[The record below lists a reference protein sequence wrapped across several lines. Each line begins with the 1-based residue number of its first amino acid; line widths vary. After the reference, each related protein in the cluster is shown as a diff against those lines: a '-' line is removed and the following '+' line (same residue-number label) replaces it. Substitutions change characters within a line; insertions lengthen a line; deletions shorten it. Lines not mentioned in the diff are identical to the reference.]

1 MLVFS
6 ARLRLVASVVVFL
19 GAFAGVTGV
28 SIEAAVAA
36 TEVPRS
42 QAQVRLSFAPL
53 VRQTGPAVVNIFAKT
68 EVTERRVSP
77 LFNDPFF
84 RQFFGDMFP
93 GQPRRRSQQALG
105 SGVIL
110 DPAGLIVTNHHVIA
124 NATQVKVVL
133 SDRRE
138 FDAEVLL
145 KDERTDLAVLRIDTG
160 SEKLPF
166 VEMRD
171 SDSVEVG
178 DLVLAIGNPFGVGQ
192 TVTSGIVSALA
203 RTAVGITDYSFFIQT
218 DASINPGNSGGALIA
233 MDGKLI
239 GVNTAIFSAQRGGGG
254 GSVGIGFAVPSN
266 MVKTVLRSARGGK
279 LVRPWIGA
287 AGQSVTQ
294 ELAGEFGLD
303 RPSGV
308 IINAVYPD
316 GPADRAGLRIGDVVI
331 SIGGKTVDDHEALR
345 YRVATLPLG
354 ENARAEILRKG
365 RNLNIDLALRGPL
378 ATPAPDVTDLDGR
391 HPFSGARV
399 ANLSPAFAIEEG
411 LNDLAQGVVLMGVRR
426 GGVADRLS
434 LKTGDIV
441 LKVNGQDIN
450 TVGALKRAV
459 AGTRDVWRI
468 AIRRGDEILRREIKG

>member
-1 MLVFS
+1 MTVLSASSTVVSRCFLV
-6 ARLRLVASVVVFL
+6 LVVFL
-19 GAFAGVTGV
+19 GLVGSMPIPVGAT
-28 SIEAAVAA
+28 

-42 QAQVRLSFAPL
+42 QAQMRLSFAPL
-53 VRQTGPAVVNIFAKT
+53 VRQTGPAVVNIFAKS

-84 RQFFGDMFP
+84 RQFFGEIFQ
-93 GQPRRRSQQALG
+93 GQPRRRSQKALG

-110 DPAGLIVTNHHVIA
+110 APDGLIVTNHHVIA

-145 KDERTDLAVLRIDTG
+145 KDDRTDLAVLRIDTG
-160 SEKLPF
+160 DEKLPF

-203 RTAVGITDYSFFIQT
+203 RTAVGISDYSFFIQT

-239 GVNTAIFSAQRGGGG
+239 GVNTAIFSTQRGGGG

-279 LVRPWIGA
+279 LVRPWLGA
-287 AGQSVTQ
+287 SGQSVTSD
-294 ELAGEFGLD
+294 LAFEFGLD

-308 IINAVYPD
+308 IINDVYPG
-316 GPADRAGLRIGDVVI
+316 GPADKAGLRTGDVVI
-331 SIGGKTVDDHEALR
+331 SIGGKIVDDHEALR

-354 ENARAEILRKG
+354 ETTKAKVIRKG
-365 RNLNIDLALRGPL
+365 RRLDLDLALLEPL
-378 ATPAPDVTDLDGR
+378 AKPEPDVSDLDGR
-391 HPFSGARV
+391 HPFGGTRV
-399 ANLSPAFAIEEG
+399 ANLSPAFAIENGFDEF
-411 LNDLAQGVVLMGVRR
+411 ARGVVLVGVRR
-426 GGVADRLS
+426 GGIAERLRLAS
-434 LKTGDIV
+434 GDIV
-441 LKVNGQDIN
+441 LKVNRRDIE
-450 TVGALKRAV
+450 TVKDLKQAVRRASKS
-459 AGTRDVWRI
+459 WKI
-468 AIRRGDEILRREIKG
+468 AIRRDGKILRREIKG

>member
-1 MLVFS
+1 MPASPVRLCIVARLILMLVVGIG
-6 ARLRLVASVVVFL
+6 VAP
-19 GAFAGVTGV
+19 AM
-28 SIEAAVAA
+28 AA

-42 QAQVRLSFAPL
+42 QAQIRLSFAPL

-68 EVTERRVSP
+68 EVMERRVSP
-77 LFNDPFF
+77 LFDDPFF
-84 RQFFGDMFP
+84 RQFFGEMFQ

-110 DPAGLIVTNHHVIA
+110 DPDGLIVTNHHVIA

-145 KDERTDLAVLRIDTG
+145 KDERTDLAVLRIDAG
-160 SEKLPF
+160 REKLPF
-166 VEMRD
+166 VVMRD

-239 GVNTAIFSAQRGGGG
+239 GVNTAIFSTQRGGGG
-254 GSVGIGFAVPSN
+254 GSVGIGFAIPSN
-266 MVKTVLRSARGGK
+266 MVRTVLRSARGGK
-279 LVRPWIGA
+279 LVRPWLGA
-287 AGQSVTQ
+287 AGQSVTP
-294 ELAGEFGLD
+294 ELAVEFGLD

-308 IINAVYPD
+308 IINAVYPN
-316 GPADRAGLRIGDVVI
+316 GPADRAGLKVGDVVV
-331 SIGGKTVDDHEALR
+331 SIAGKVVADHEALR

-354 ENARAEILRKG
+354 EKARAEIIRKG
-365 RNLNIDLALRGPL
+365 RRLDLDLALREPL
-378 ATPAPDVTDLDGR
+378 ARPAPDISDLDGR

-399 ANLSPAFAIEEG
+399 ANLSPAFAIDNG
-411 LNDLAQGVVLMGVRR
+411 LDDLARGVVLVGVRR

-434 LKTGDIV
+434 LAAGDIV
-441 LKVNGQDIN
+441 LKVNGREIE

-459 AGTRDVWRI
+459 ASPRDLWRI
-468 AIRRGDEILRREIKG
+468 AIRRGDKILRREIKG